1 MKLYHG
7 SNVEIFKVE
16 LEKCMP
22 HKDFGK
28 GFYTT
33 TLEEQAWRMAKR
45 RAATEGGNPVVTI
58 FEIPDELLLEKG
70 LNCRVFSDK
79 PSVEWAVFVKN
90 NRDKR
95 FEDISSPECNL
106 DGKYDIVVG
115 PVADDTIGL
124 LVRQFQRGLIDEKYL
139 TEGFSFD
146 KVTNQYTFHTE
157 NALKYLEK
165 VGVKY
170 DE

>member
-7 SNVEIFKVE
+7 SNVEIFEVN

-22 HKDFGK
+22 YKDFGK

-45 RAATEGGNPVVTI
+45 RAATEGGKPVVTI
-58 FEIPDELLLEKG
+58 FEIPDELISDKNLTCK
-70 LNCRVFSDK
+70 VFSEK

-90 NRDKR
+90 NRDKK
-95 FEDISSPECNL
+95 FADISSPECNL
-106 DGKYDIVVG
+106 DNKYDIVVG

-139 TEGFSFD
+139 TEGLSFD

-157 NALKYLEK
+157 RALKYLKK
-165 VGVKY
+165 VGAKH
-170 DE
+170 DK

>member
-7 SNVEIFKVE
+7 SNVEIIKVE

-22 HKDFGK
+22 YKDFGK

-33 TLEEQAWRMAKR
+33 TLKEQAWRMAKR
-45 RAATEGGNPVVTI
+45 RAAAEGGSPVVTI
-58 FEIPDELLLEKG
+58 FEIPDELLSEGG
-70 LNCRVFSDK
+70 LNCRVFSGM

-90 NRDKR
+90 NRDKK

-106 DGKYDIVVG
+106 DGKYDVVVG

-124 LVRQFQRGLIDEKYL
+124 LVRQFQRGLIDERYL

-146 KVTNQYTFHTE
+146 KVTDQYTFHTE
-157 NALKYLEK
+157 KALKYLRK
-165 VGVKY
+165 VGVDH